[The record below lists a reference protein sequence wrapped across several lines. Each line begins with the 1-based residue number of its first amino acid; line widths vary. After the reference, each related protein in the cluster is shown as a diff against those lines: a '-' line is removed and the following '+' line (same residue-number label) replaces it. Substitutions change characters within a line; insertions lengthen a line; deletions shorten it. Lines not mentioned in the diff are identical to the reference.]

1 MIIYVR
7 SSGFLRCALQMLRLV
22 GSVVLAVVVPEA
34 VSPQPTTRVA
44 DRVSCAQCKIELERV
59 VRLQPGSGPQELS
72 RRPSS
77 MATDSRG
84 RILVA
89 VDGSD
94 HVDLY
99 ARDGAFL
106 QQVGRRG
113 AGPGEFTS
121 ANYVSFGP
129 GDTAYVF
136 DIRNRRVSI
145 FTPEMKFLR
154 SAPAPFMFS
163 ATALVDGSFLING
176 FVPDRDRIGKSFH
189 LFDRIGNQLRSF
201 GFADASVI
209 PGQGGL
215 ANNWVTPSRTGGVWS
230 VSYRGAYTLAKWGND
245 GALLQRFDVASIL
258 VGPEMGKQVGFTSE
272 KPADPYI
279 RSLVEDLDGL
289 IWVEIVVADSNWKK
303 GVKFDPSLPGERG
316 MFPDIMD
323 YDRAYDTVIE
333 VFDPEKRTRIVSHR
347 FDSMYSH
354 FVAPNRIA
362 RPIVQPD
369 GTFHIEIYSLR
380 LTGLSTR

>member
-7 SSGFLRCALQMLRLV
+7 STRVLRRASQMLRLV
-22 GSVVLAVVVPEA
+22 GSLALVVAAPAAVGT
-34 VSPQPTTRVA
+34 QPTTRVA

-59 VRLQPGSGPQELS
+59 VRLQPGSGAQELS
-72 RRPSS
+72 RQPYSV
-77 MATDSRG
+77 ATDSRG
-84 RILVA
+84 RLLVA
-89 VDGSD
+89 VNGFD

-99 ARDGAFL
+99 SRNGAFL
-106 QQVGRRG
+106 EQVGRGGR
-113 AGPGEFTS
+113 GPGEFIS
-121 ANYVSFGP
+121 ANHVSFGP

-136 DIRNRRVSI
+136 DLRNRRVSI

-163 ATALVDGSFLING
+163 ATTLANGSFVING
-176 FVPDRDRIGKSFH
+176 FVSDPDRIGKSFH
-189 LFDRIGNQLRSF
+189 LFDRMGNQLGSF

-209 PGQGGL
+209 PGEGGL
-215 ANNWVTPSRTGGVWS
+215 AENFIAPSRAGGFWS
-230 VSYRGAYTLAKWGND
+230 VSHRGAYTLARWGND
-245 GALLQRFDVASIL
+245 GALLHRFDVASAL
-258 VGPEMGKQVGFTSE
+258 VGPEMGKQVGFTST

-279 RSLVEDLDGL
+279 RSLIQDLNGL
-289 IWVEIVVADSNWKK
+289 IWVEIVVADANWKD

-316 MFPDIMD
+316 MFPDILD

-333 VFDPEKRTRIVSHR
+333 VFDPEKGTRVASQR
-347 FDSMYSH
+347 FDSVYSL
-354 FVAPNRIA
+354 FAAPNRIA

-369 GTFHIEIYSLR
+369 GTFHMEIYSIR